1 MSEVKMSEV
10 IMSEVKLSQVIM
22 SEVKMSEVIKMSE
35 TKIAE
40 VFVSG
45 FFRNRMQVIMQTVK
59 CQVYKKG

>member
-1 MSEVKMSEV
+1 
-10 IMSEVKLSQVIM
+10 M

-45 FFRNRMQVIMQTVK
+45 IFRNRMQVIMQAVKYQVAMSNENTVRSTNAHIIELN
-59 CQVYKKG
+59 